1 MAGGALYSNVFNKE
15 EWGQV
20 MNIRT
25 RCNAVL
31 VAVLVAGT
39 YLSPISADESTA
51 PAYGLV
57 NMTLGCDKTPDGLRI
72 GILDE
77 VSREKM
83 RKKHGLDIKLGD
95 PCLATMAMIPIRPR
109 FATFSGGGIDTTID
123 ECLIWIID
131 GANVSENE
139 PVDLVGFGTFIVK
152 KRSRVIACDVTEE
165 GSLETVFVDG
175 VDGYTLEPG
184 ESCGVTRGALGGNSY
199 PVKWTGPI
207 SATLGHVTGIPVGGL
222 MWVGTG
228 HGIVEVLECNLNEEG
243 DGLVVTH
250 RENAE
255 GVDTAALG
263 ESCLDMLVAREGE
276 TGSLQFSGPFPIPQ
290 DETIDPD
297 CLIWD
302 IQGGTVEP
310 LP

>member
-1 MAGGALYSNVFNKE
+1 MNK
-15 EWGQV
+15 
-20 MNIRT
+20 RT

-39 YLSPISADESTA
+39 YLSPVSADESTA

-77 VSREKM
+77 VSRERM
-83 RKKHGLDIKLGD
+83 RKQHGLDIKLGD
-95 PCLATMAMIPIRPR
+95 PCLATMAMLPIRPR
-109 FATFSGGGIDTTID
+109 FATFSGRGSDTTID
-123 ECLIWIID
+123 ECLIWIIA
-131 GANVSENE
+131 GADVSENE

-175 VDGYTLEPG
+175 VDDYTLEPG
-184 ESCGVTRGALGGNSY
+184 ESCGVTRAALGGNSY

-228 HGIVEVLECNLNEEG
+228 PGVVEVLECNLNEEG

-255 GVDTAALG
+255 GVDTAAFG
-263 ESCLDMLVAREGE
+263 ASCLDMLAAREAE
-276 TGSLQFSGPFPIPQ
+276 TGNLQFSGPFPMPQ
-290 DETIDPD
+290 GSTTIDPD

-302 IQGGTVEP
+302 IAGGTVQED
-310 LP
+310 

>member
-1 MAGGALYSNVFNKE
+1 
-15 EWGQV
+15 

-39 YLSPISADESTA
+39 YLSPVSADESTA

-57 NMTLGCDKTPDGLRI
+57 NITLGCDKTQDGLKI

-77 VSREKM
+77 VSREMM
-83 RKKHGLDIKLGD
+83 RKQHGLDIKLGD
-95 PCLATMAMIPIRPR
+95 PCLATMAMLPIRPR
-109 FATFSGGGIDTTID
+109 FATFSGRGSDTTID
-123 ECLIWIID
+123 ECLVWIIA
-131 GANVSENE
+131 GADVSENE
-139 PVDLVGFGTFIVK
+139 PADLVGFGTFIAK

-165 GSLETVFVDG
+165 GGLETVFVDG
-175 VDGYTLEPG
+175 VDGYTPQPG

-199 PVKWTGPI
+199 PAKWRGPI
-207 SATLGHVTGIPVGGL
+207 SATLGHVTGIPGGGL

-228 HGIVEVLECNLNEEG
+228 RGVVEVLECNLNEER

-250 RENAE
+250 RESE
-255 GVDTAALG
+255 QGVDAAAVG
-263 ESCLDMLVAREGE
+263 EPCLDMLAAREAE
-276 TGSLQFSGPFPIPQ
+276 TGSLQFSGPYPIPQ
-290 DETIDPD
+290 IDPTTIDPD

-302 IQGGTVEP
+302 IDGGTTHVP
-310 LP
+310 LPTQ